1 MDTLQLNKSKIGYTY
16 ILLLCEEFSGYI
28 IAMPLKT
35 LQASEAVKALR
46 VVFSHLPIPKVIR
59 SDNATQFSNA
69 PMTNFFSAK
78 NKDNIDLHH
87 FILVT
92 SNFYAVPD

>member
-1 MDTLQLNKSKIGYTY
+1 MDTLQLNKSKNGYTY
-16 ILLLCEEFSGYI
+16 ILLLCKDFSGYI
-28 IAMPLKT
+28 IATPLKT

-69 PMTNFFSAK
+69 QMRQFMTS
-78 NKDNIDLHH
+78 IGIELYSQPH
-87 FILVT
+87 
-92 SNFYAVPD
+92 